1 MGNFKIKEGVL
12 DKLKSPCLTIDD
24 SMKSLIE
31 VTHNHIVTKM
41 DEYIVNAV
49 CEMGIDVDK
58 ERLVKALTDA
68 RSFYNEGYAAAK
80 EKYERK
86 WIPVEEGLPS
96 QWEEVLV
103 TTKADYVQEVR
114 FSNIDGCNYWE
125 CRDGCI
131 SGDDYIIAWMHKPKR
146 YKKGE

>member
-1 MGNFKIKEGVL
+1 MKLFKL
-12 DKLKSPCLTIDD
+12 DDTLMRP
-24 SMKSLIE
+24 LIE
-31 VTHNHIVTKM
+31 IIEDDVKITM
-41 DEYIVNAV
+41 DDQIMRAVKNVN
-49 CEMGIDVDK
+49 IIVDK
-58 ERLVKALTDA
+58 ERLVKALEDS

-80 EKYERK
+80 ERYENK

-131 SGDDYIIAWMHKPKR
+131 SGDDYVIAWMPKPKR